1 MKTNFNFGPPR
12 VTNGEILPS
21 AEQILPGTGARYAG
35 GLGIFLSEMKH
46 LPGFQGYFCFS
57 AEKSTMAQPLLKGG
71 LQ

>member
-1 MKTNFNFGPPR
+1 MNTNFDFSSRTLGGEKLPPTKNF
-12 VTNGEILPS
+12 
-21 AEQILPGTGARYAG
+21 LPGTGARYAG